1 MATYPMPGTESQ
13 SVILQ
18 IARSTSPFAK
28 TQIGTIEE

>member
-18 IARSTSPFAK
+18 IARNTSPFAK
-28 TQIGTIEE
+28 TLC